1 MSSTTWVDRPPVVG
15 GDRDDVKAILWLA
28 IEDYSGLWEAVWE
41 LRTDHPEVGAAVL
54 ADRARDHLVDLID
67 RGLVRL
73 YRCQEPY
80 GDLAEIEDHEV
91 GEVLATA
98 ENWFEPGPGSVS
110 IRFGATASGEAAS
123 LA

>member
-1 MSSTTWVDRPPVVG
+1 M
-15 GDRDDVKAILWLA
+15 
-28 IEDYSGLWEAVWE
+28 
-41 LRTDHPEVGAAVL
+41 L

-80 GDLAEIEDHEV
+80 GDRAEIEDHEV

-110 IRFGATASGEAAS
+110 IRFGAKASVEASYVA
-123 LA
+123 